1 MKKLGLSARVFIGFA
16 LGILLGV
23 IFGEK
28 ILVIKFI
35 GDIFLNLIKM
45 ITVPVVFFSI
55 VSGITNLTDAG
66 KLRHLGGKILAMYVI
81 TTIIG
86 GLIGI
91 AVAHIINPGIG
102 FTIDSSTLDAYEATA
117 MNSVGD
123 TLVSMVPSNIVA
135 AMANTNM
142 MGIIIFCALF
152 GTAMV
157 MLGEKVPTVKHFF
170 EEGTQIMYRMTAL
183 IMELSPFGVGALLA
197 CTVGQYGIKVFGP
210 LGKFIACDYINC
222 AIIVFVMYFIILQFM
237 GKVKFPYFMKKV
249 LPLWAMTA
257 ATTSSAGCVPIT
269 MGIARDDFQIEEEL
283 YGFSIPLGATI
294 NMNAGGAYYSAAV
307 VFAAQ
312 IYGVNLTLT
321 QELTIVL
328 LATLI
333 SVGSP
338 GIPGGGIVMTVML
351 LTTMGLPVEIM
362 GMIAGIYKILDMAHT
377 TINCTGDLVS
387 TIAVARSENMM
398 HDDYAKT
405 HAAK

>member
-1 MKKLGLSARVFIGFA
+1 MKKISLSTKVFAGFVLGV
-16 LGILLGV
+16 LLGV

-28 ILVIKFI
+28 IVAIKFI

-66 KLRHLGGKILAMYVI
+66 KLRRIGGKILAMYVI
-81 TTIIG
+81 TTVIG

-91 AVAHIINPGIG
+91 TVAHIVNPGLG
-102 FTIDSSTLDAYEATA
+102 FTIDASAVGTYEATA
-117 MNSVGD
+117 LNSFGD
-123 TLVSMVPSNIVA
+123 TLVSMVPSNIVN

-152 GTAMV
+152 GFSMV
-157 MLGEKVPTVKHFF
+157 ILGEKVSAVKSFF
-170 EEGTQIMYRMTAL
+170 DQGTEIMYKMTAL
-183 IMELSPFGVGALLA
+183 IMELSPIGVCALLA
-197 CTVGQYGIKVFGP
+197 VAVGQYGIKIFGP

-222 AIIVFVMYFIILQFM
+222 ALIVFVMYFLILKFM
-237 GKVKFPYFMKKV
+237 GKVKFSYFMRKIM
-249 LPLWAMTA
+249 PLWAMTA
-257 ATTSSAGCVPIT
+257 ATTSSSGCVPIT
-269 MGIARDDFQIEEEL
+269 MGICRNDFKIDEEL

-312 IYGVNLTLT
+312 IYGVD
-321 QELTIVL
+321 LTIGEELLVVL
-328 LATLI
+328 LAMLI

-351 LTTMGLPVEIM
+351 LTTMGLPVDIM
-362 GMIAGIYKILDMAHT
+362 GMIAGIYKIIDIAHT
-377 TINCTGDLVS
+377 TINCTGDVVS
-387 TIAVARSENMM
+387 TIAVARSENMI
-398 HDDYAKT
+398 HDEY
-405 HAAK
+405 AAKKSA